1 MCQGA
6 HIFKAELSLQIYP
19 KKIPLLEFSRKF
31 LEILQRIFGLLL
43 LLIDWEVKDFVINH
57 LYL

>member
-6 HIFKAELSLQIYP
+6 HVFKAELSLQIYP

-31 LEILQRIFGLLL
+31 LEILQNIFRLRL
-43 LLIDWEVKDFVINH
+43 LLIDWEMQDSVINH

>member
-6 HIFKAELSLQIYP
+6 HVFKAELSLQIYP

-31 LEILQRIFGLLL
+31 FEILQKIFRQLL
-43 LLIDWEVKDFVINH
+43 LLIDWEVQDFVINH